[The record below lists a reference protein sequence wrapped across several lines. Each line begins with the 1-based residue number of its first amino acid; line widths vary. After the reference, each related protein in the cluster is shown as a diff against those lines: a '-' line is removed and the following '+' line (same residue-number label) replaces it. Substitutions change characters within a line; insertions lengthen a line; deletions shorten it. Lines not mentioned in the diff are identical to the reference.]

1 MKQNPVGLFFS
12 CRRNGPLAFLKPTK
26 PIPVSLLKNIG
37 FSFRNGDFFCLF
49 GPFLLLFRF
58 FLPV

>member
-1 MKQNPVGLFFS
+1 M
-12 CRRNGPLAFLKPTK
+12 RNGPPASLKPTK

-58 FLPV
+58 FLSV